1 VQGCGRSPTAA
12 LQHQSAATQGAVLVG
27 RYTES
32 VCKLCRREGLKLF
45 LKGDRCFTVKCAIE
59 KRNYPPGEHGQRRSK
74 PSEYGLQLREKQ
86 KMKRLYGIQEA
97 QFRTYFE
104 MAERQKGVTGEN
116 LVRLLEQR
124 LDNVVHRLGF
134 GASRAQARMLIGHGH
149 VLVNG
154 RRVTIS
160 SFLLRAGDVVEV
172 RPASRDREV
181 IQVALEGA
189 KKRRIPSWLELDAAT
204 FKGTVRSLPS
214 KEEMAIPVQEQL
226 VVALY
231 SK

>member
-1 VQGCGRSPTAA
+1 MARHIDP
-12 LQHQSAATQGAVLVG
+12 
-27 RYTES
+27 
-32 VCKLCRREGLKLF
+32 VCKLCRREGMKLF
-45 LKGDRCFTVKCAIE
+45 LKGDRCFSQKCAIE
-59 KRNYPPGEHGQRRSK
+59 KRNYPPGIHGQRRSK

-86 KMKRLYGIQEA
+86 KMKRIYGVLET

-104 MAERQKGVTGEN
+104 MAERQKGITGEN

-134 GASRAQARMLIGHGH
+134 AASRAQARTLVQHGH
-149 VLVNG
+149 FRLNG
-154 RRVTIS
+154 RRVTIPS
-160 SFLLRAGDVVEV
+160 VLLRAGDVLEAQP
-172 RPASRDREV
+172 RSRELDV
-181 IQVALEGA
+181 IKAALEGA
-189 KKRRIPSWLELDAAT
+189 KKRRVPSWLALDAAN
-204 FKGTVRSLPS
+204 FKGTVVTLPS

>member
-1 VQGCGRSPTAA
+1 VA
-12 LQHQSAATQGAVLVG
+12 
-27 RYTES
+27 RYTNP
-32 VCKLCRREGLKLF
+32 VCKLCRREGMKLF
-45 LKGDRCFTVKCAIE
+45 LKGDRCFTVKCAVE

-86 KMKRLYGIQEA
+86 KMKRIYGVLES

-104 MAERQKGVTGEN
+104 MAARQKGVTGEN

-124 LDNVVHRLGF
+124 LDNIVHRLGF
-134 GASRAQARMLIGHGH
+134 AASRAQARVLVRHGH
-149 VLVNG
+149 FRVNG
-154 RRVTIS
+154 RRVTIPS
-160 SFLLRAGDVVEV
+160 ALLKAGDVVEV
-172 RPASRDREV
+172 QPKSRELTE
-181 IQVALEGA
+181 IAGAIEGA
-189 KKRRIPSWLELDAAT
+189 KKRRVPAWLEMDVAN
-204 FKGTVRSLPS
+204 FKATVRTLPS

>member
-1 VQGCGRSPTAA
+1 MA
-12 LQHQSAATQGAVLVG
+12 
-27 RYTES
+27 RYTNP
-32 VCKLCRREGLKLF
+32 VCKLCRREGMKLF
-45 LKGDRCFTVKCAIE
+45 LKGDRCFTVKCAVE

-86 KMKRLYGIQEA
+86 KMKRIYGVLET

-104 MAERQKGVTGEN
+104 MAARQKGVTGEN

-124 LDNVVHRLGF
+124 LDNIVHRLGF
-134 GASRAQARMLIGHGH
+134 AASRAQARVLVRHGH
-149 VLVNG
+149 FRVNG
-154 RRVTIS
+154 RRVTVS
-160 SFLLRAGDVVEV
+160 SVLLRAGDVVEV
-172 RPASRDREV
+172 QPKSRELTE
-181 IQVALEGA
+181 IAGAIEGA
-189 KKRRIPSWLELDAAT
+189 KKRRVPAWLEMDAAN
-204 FKGTVRSLPS
+204 FKATVRTLPS

>member
-1 VQGCGRSPTAA
+1 MA
-12 LQHQSAATQGAVLVG
+12 
-27 RYTES
+27 RYTNP
-32 VCKLCRREGLKLF
+32 VCKLCRREGMKLF
-45 LKGDRCFTVKCAIE
+45 LKGDRCFTVKCAVE

-86 KMKRLYGIQEA
+86 KMKRIYGVLEA

-104 MAERQKGVTGEN
+104 MAARQKGVTGEN

-124 LDNVVHRLGF
+124 LDNIVHRLGF
-134 GASRAQARMLIGHGH
+134 AASRAQARVLVRHGH
-149 VLVNG
+149 FRVNG
-154 RRVTIS
+154 RRVTIPS
-160 SFLLRAGDVVEV
+160 VLLKAGDVVEV
-172 RPASRDREV
+172 QPKSRELTE
-181 IQVALEGA
+181 IAGALEGA
-189 KKRRIPSWLELDAAT
+189 KKRRVPAWLEMDAGN
-204 FKGTVRSLPS
+204 FKATVRTLPS

>member
-1 VQGCGRSPTAA
+1 VARHIDP
-12 LQHQSAATQGAVLVG
+12 
-27 RYTES
+27 

-45 LKGDRCFTVKCAIE
+45 LKGDRCFTLKCAIE

-86 KMKRLYGIQEA
+86 KMKRIYGVHET
-97 QFRTYFE
+97 QFRNYFE
-104 MAERQKGVTGEN
+104 MAARQKGITGEN

-134 GASRAQARMLIGHGH
+134 GASRPQARMLIGHGH
-149 VLVNG
+149 IRVNG
-154 RRVTIS
+154 RRVTIPAY
-160 SFLLRAGDVVEV
+160 LVRAGDVVEV
-172 RPASRDREV
+172 APASRDREA
-181 IQVALEGA
+181 IKVALEGA
-189 KKRRIPSWLELDAAT
+189 KKRRVPSWLELDAAN
-204 FKGTVRSLPS
+204 FKGTVRTLPS

>member
-1 VQGCGRSPTAA
+1 M
-12 LQHQSAATQGAVLVG
+12 
-27 RYTES
+27 
-32 VCKLCRREGLKLF
+32 KLF
-45 LKGDRCFTVKCAIE
+45 LKGDRCFTVKCAVE

-86 KMKRLYGIQEA
+86 KMKRIYGVLEA

-104 MAERQKGVTGEN
+104 MAARQKGVTGEN

-124 LDNVVHRLGF
+124 LDNIVHRLGF
-134 GASRAQARMLIGHGH
+134 ASSRAQARVLVRHGH
-149 VLVNG
+149 FRVNG
-154 RRVTIS
+154 RRVTIPS
-160 SFLLRAGDVVEV
+160 VLLKAGDVVEV
-172 RPASRDREV
+172 QPKSRELTE
-181 IQVALEGA
+181 IAGALEGA
-189 KKRRIPSWLELDAAT
+189 KKRRVPAWLEMDAGN
-204 FKGTVRSLPS
+204 FKATVRTLPS

>member
-1 VQGCGRSPTAA
+1 MA
-12 LQHQSAATQGAVLVG
+12 
-27 RYTES
+27 RYTNP
-32 VCKLCRREGLKLF
+32 VCKLCRREGMKLF
-45 LKGDRCFTVKCAIE
+45 LKGDRCFTVKCAVE

-86 KMKRLYGIQEA
+86 KMKRIYGVLEA

-104 MAERQKGVTGEN
+104 MAARQKGVTGEN

-124 LDNVVHRLGF
+124 LDNIVHRLGF
-134 GASRAQARMLIGHGH
+134 AASRAQARVLVRHGH
-149 VLVNG
+149 FRVNG
-154 RRVTIS
+154 RRVTIPS
-160 SFLLRAGDVVEV
+160 VLLKAGDVVEV
-172 RPASRDREV
+172 QPKSRELTE
-181 IQVALEGA
+181 IAGAIEGA
-189 KKRRIPSWLELDAAT
+189 KKRRVPAWLEMDAAN
-204 FKGTVRSLPS
+204 FKATVRTLPS

>member
-1 VQGCGRSPTAA
+1 MARHTNP
-12 LQHQSAATQGAVLVG
+12 
-27 RYTES
+27 
-32 VCKLCRREGLKLF
+32 VCKLCRREGMKLF
-45 LKGDRCFTVKCAIE
+45 LKGDRCFTVKCAVE

-86 KMKRLYGIQEA
+86 KMKRIYGVLEA

-104 MAERQKGVTGEN
+104 MAARQKGVTGEN

-124 LDNVVHRLGF
+124 LDNIVHRLGF
-134 GASRAQARMLIGHGH
+134 ASSRAQARVLVRHGH
-149 VLVNG
+149 FRVNG
-154 RRVTIS
+154 RRVTIPS
-160 SFLLRAGDVVEV
+160 VLLKAGDVVEV
-172 RPASRDREV
+172 QPKSRELTE
-181 IQVALEGA
+181 IAGALEGA
-189 KKRRIPSWLELDAAT
+189 KKRRVPSWLALDAANL
-204 FKGTVRSLPS
+204 KGTVLTLPS

>member
-1 VQGCGRSPTAA
+1 MA
-12 LQHQSAATQGAVLVG
+12 
-27 RYTES
+27 RYTEP

-86 KMKRLYGIQEA
+86 KMKRIYGIQET
-97 QFRTYFE
+97 QFRTYFQ

-149 VLVNG
+149 ILVNG
-154 RRVTIS
+154 RRVTIP

-172 RPASRDREV
+172 HPASRDREV
-181 IQVALEGA
+181 IKAGLEGA
-189 KKRRIPSWLELDAAT
+189 KKRRLPSWLELDAAS
-204 FKGTVRSLPS
+204 FKGAVRSLPS

>member
-1 VQGCGRSPTAA
+1 VARHTDP
-12 LQHQSAATQGAVLVG
+12 
-27 RYTES
+27 

-45 LKGDRCFTVKCAIE
+45 LKGDRCSTLKCAIE

-74 PSEYGLQLREKQ
+74 PSAYGLQLREKQ
-86 KMKRLYGIQEA
+86 KMKRIYGVHET
-97 QFRTYFE
+97 QFRNYFK
-104 MAERQKGVTGEN
+104 MAARQKGITGEN

-134 GASRAQARMLIGHGH
+134 GASRPQARMLIGHGH
-149 VLVNG
+149 IRVNG
-154 RRVTIS
+154 RRVTIPAY
-160 SFLLRAGDVVEV
+160 LVRAGDVVEV
-172 RPASRDREV
+172 TPASRDREA
-181 IQVALEGA
+181 IKVALEGA
-189 KKRRIPSWLELDAAT
+189 KKRRVPPWLELDAAN
-204 FKGTVRSLPS
+204 FKGTVRTLPS